1 MKIWTIRRWEPEGP
15 VTFEEHYQQTLDAAA
30 LYATDADGDINT
42 FGVNFA
48 GTVPAA
54 PQPKTSFIETAETRA
69 ENVEKYNIVPENS
82 GLAHTTVQEPV
93 VNFNPAPQQLEINSQ
108 NASIVF
114 GTDRPAGLADG
125 HGAAGAQGA
134 NTIDIVVGRMS
145 KARGGLGAEDGSV
158 VENSFC
164 ADGARI
170 YISEMT
176 DVDKNF
182 GLAGTA
188 ALDGTSAIGIKA
200 DNVRVIGTSGV
211 KIVTGRSFA
220 CRGFGNSGES
230 NTLGGHPG
238 VAQPIELIAGN
249 NTEPSQIAGASRQG
263 ESLQKGLKSPETIER
278 LQPISMGLNTRDAL
292 RDLGTLVEEILG
304 TLFNMAILQTT
315 FNSVLGVTPIY
326 AHSVAAS
333 TVATQYMS
341 KVINPLW
348 QTRANKVAWHINH
361 LETYGYKYIC
371 SKNVF
376 AT

>member
-1 MKIWTIRRWEPEGP
+1 MKLWTIKRWKPEGP
-15 VTFEEHYQQTLDAAA
+15 QTFEDHYQQVLEDAA
-30 LYATDADGDINT
+30 LYATDADGDIST
-42 FGVNFA
+42 FGVDF
-48 GTVPAA
+48 T
-54 PQPKTSFIETAETRA
+54 PQTATKIDFIETAETRA
-69 ENVEKYNIVPENS
+69 ENVENYNAVPANS
-82 GLAHTTVQEPV
+82 GLLHTTVQEPV

-125 HGAAGAQGA
+125 YGAEGAQGA

-145 KARGGLGAEDGSV
+145 KARGGMGAEDGSV

-176 DVDKNF
+176 EVDKNF
-182 GLAGTA
+182 GLAGYTSVP
-188 ALDGTSAIGIKA
+188 GTSAIGIKA

-220 CRGFGNSGES
+220 CQGFGNSGES
-230 NTLGGHPG
+230 NTLGGDPG

-249 NTEPSQIAGASRQG
+249 NTEPSQTPGG
-263 ESLQKGLKSPETIER
+263 SLNITETIKT
-278 LQPISMGLNTRDAL
+278 LQPINLGENTRDAL
-292 RDLGTLVEEILG
+292 KELGSLVEEILG
-304 TLFNMAILQTT
+304 TLFNMALLQTT
-315 FNSVLGVTPIY
+315 FNSVLGVTPFY
-326 AHSVAAS
+326 WHSAAAQKVAE
-333 TVATQYMS
+333 QYVS
-341 KVINPLW
+341 KVIGPIW
-348 QTRANKVAWHINH
+348 QTRANKIVWHTNH
-361 LETYGYKYIC
+361 LEAAGYKYIC

>member
-15 VTFEEHYQQTLDAAA
+15 VSFEDHYQQTLDAAA

-42 FGVNFA
+42 FGVNFTA
-48 GTVPAA
+48 PAMTKA
-54 PQPKTSFIETAETRA
+54 NFIETAETRA
-69 ENVEKYNIVPENS
+69 ENVENYNIVPENS
-82 GLAHTTVQEPV
+82 GLAHTTVQEPI

-125 HGAAGAQGA
+125 YGAEGAQGA

-145 KARGGLGAEDGSV
+145 KARGGMGAEDGSV

-188 ALDGTSAIGIKA
+188 ALPGTSAIGIKA
-200 DNVRVIGTSGV
+200 DSVRVIGTSGV

-220 CRGFGNSGES
+220 CQGFGNSGES
-230 NTLGGHPG
+230 NTVGGNPG

-249 NTEPSQIAGASRQG
+249 NTEPALFASATTLRHKAGSTT
-263 ESLQKGLKSPETIER
+263 ETIER

-304 TLFNMAILQTT
+304 TLFNMALLQTT
-315 FNSVLGVTPIY
+315 FNSVLGVTPIT
-326 AHSVAAS
+326 AHSAAAG
-333 TVATQYMS
+333 TVSAQYLS

-348 QTRANKVAWHINH
+348 QTRINKIMWHTNH
-361 LETYGYKYIC
+361 LEAYGYKYIC